1 MHQWNVIDL
10 AYSLADKAEKDANTN
25 KLKLETICETQL
37 DNYTSEYFITGVLE
51 DP

>member
-1 MHQWNVIDL
+1 MSSSNEAGMID
-10 AYSLADKAEKDANTN
+10 TN